1 MPLSLNPR
9 PIVRLW
15 LLADILL
22 GRDLHPLLPRKRT
35 LALTPLSNRAALRAL
50 IGNPT
55 RYFALWAVFWPADTH
70 LGAQLA
76 WLPIP
81 IKEPPQGR
89 ILPNYSL
96 NLIDVRISY

>member
-1 MPLSLNPR
+1 MAPNR
-9 PIVRLW
+9 PCEA
-15 LLADILL
+15 LAGGGKARIPD
-22 GRDLHPLLPRKRT
+22 P
-35 LALTPLSNRAALRAL
+35 
-50 IGNPT
+50 
-55 RYFALWAVFWPADTH
+55 WAVFWPADTH